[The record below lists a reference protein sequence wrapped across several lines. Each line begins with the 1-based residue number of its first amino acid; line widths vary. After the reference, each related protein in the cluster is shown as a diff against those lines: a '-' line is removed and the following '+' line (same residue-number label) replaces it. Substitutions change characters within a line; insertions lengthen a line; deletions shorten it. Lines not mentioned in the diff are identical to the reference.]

1 MNNIKK
7 AFKDKSRLRRMADG
21 GYIDPKTQL
30 GVLGGAKDVGPG
42 AGVKGT
48 DTIFK
53 STVDGVPTFSDR
65 SGMAAGAKPYTQN
78 AAQPMGN
85 FVTNQ
90 AGRTATPEAPV
101 VGAVPPAFVDAKAG
115 GRAGAL
121 SAPAPVA
128 PAAPAAPAAPSPAG
142 NPRAVEMLTHKANA
156 PASTTLSPSTL
167 RAAALM
173 QSPYEKMNGLAA
185 GSRSTPESNVPSW
198 VRGPMSGGLR
208 PGGLDPNIIANAAK
222 FDQPADTRPMWQ
234 RAPKMDIS
242 MTSPVANGQFGN
254 VGQPQTAP
262 APMWQRQPMQD
273 VGMDYISKTGGYG
286 PTKKPEPVVQMA
298 DGGRVPPAGYYD
310 ISSSAGRK
318 EFEAAYRRGEK
329 PQVWDPPKSD
339 FEQALQDRFINR
351 MTQSIGVPLVI
362 DALVGKDNDAIMQRR
377 EALKTAAKT
386 TAAQNAGQLALRAVA
401 PRLAPLAGPV
411 GAAAALSYQIN
422 QELKP
427 GGALRRPEH
436 PVSIYFPDTGQ
447 RFPPRSG
454 PVRGPGG
461 PTDDKVPAML
471 SDGEYVLPA
480 DTVKAVGVDKLNALR
495 DATHTPTGKAKYQQ
509 GLRRYNDGDLVIDP
523 RKQMVPVGQPG
534 RIEIPGTQRAARA
547 AAQAA
552 AEAPIPANRAIV
564 PYKEPLLSSARLGA
578 LSRLG
583 GGVGAVMEGYS
594 TLKDVATPGM
604 STVDNVARVSEGVG
618 RVAGAGT
625 GAVIGSALGPF
636 GTVVGGTAGYFMPE
650 AASWV
655 GRKLGV
661 LDDTA
666 ELPSARASRLRTEN
680 FQQAIADENARNEVA
695 SMPEPRKYI
704 VGSAETPAATARTD
718 TLNDLQQE
726 ALGAARST
734 LSSRGGS
741 APYAQVPRNEREI
754 NKRYDK
760 LGRELRGMYS
770 SKGQGNL
777 ARKLLEL
784 EEARGRELGFDQR
797 SAVDVAGMNTQSASA
812 LRSQEN
818 QARIQAAGDLSSL
831 GNTQAMNASNALLAQ
846 SRVDAAGIEALAK
859 AGSDAAKAAAKAE
872 KDGEVRYNKA
882 IDEVFGEDAEGAD
895 KFRRFVA
902 ASDPKFV
909 NAATGDRDLY
919 SLGPAEMAKAI
930 HQLRKL
936 YEIQDVRNAYS
947 DNSLVGYDYGVSTGS
962 DAMTGLRNV
971 RLNDFFNGNAS
982 FTDAALKPLANW
994 VPFVDPFD
1002 TTMVEFQSGAIAPR
1016 SKVVTTRGK
1025 TDADKERMLYDAVNR
1040 SKLRNQ

>member
-7 AFKDKSRLRRMADG
+7 AFKDKSRLRCMADG

-53 STVDGVPTFSDR
+53 SSVDGVPTFSDR

-101 VGAVPPAFVDAKAG
+101 VGAVPLAFVDANAG

-128 PAAPAAPAAPSPAG
+128 PAAPAAPAALSPAG

-198 VRGPMSGGLR
+198 VRGPSTGGLR

-234 RAPKMDIS
+234 RAPKMDIG

-273 VGMDYISKTGGYG
+273 VGMDYVSKTGGYG
-286 PTKKPEPVVQMA
+286 PTKKPEPVAQMA
-298 DGGRVPPAGYYD
+298 DGGAVPTMD
-310 ISSSAGRK
+310 
-318 EFEAAYRRGEK
+318 E
-329 PQVWDPPKSD
+329 
-339 FEQALQDRFINR
+339 LNR
-351 MTQSIGVPLVI
+351 ERAVHQLGQTWTE
-362 DALVGKDNDAIMQRR
+362 ALVQKVRESVQKDRIAQ
-377 EALKTAAKT
+377 AAKA

-436 PVSIYFPDTGQ
+436 PVSVYFPDTGQ
-447 RFPPRSG
+447 RFPARSG

-509 GLRRYNDGDLVIDP
+509 GLRRYSDGDPVIDP
-523 RKQMVPVGQPG
+523 RKQLVPTAGPAVVTETPG
-534 RIEIPGTQRAARA
+534 GARAARA
-547 AAQAA
+547 AARAA
-552 AEAPIPANRAIV
+552 ATGPVPANRAIV
-564 PYKEPLLSSARLGA
+564 PYKEPLLSSSRLGA

-625 GAVIGSALGPF
+625 GAVIGSALGPI
-636 GTVVGGTAGYFMPE
+636 GTVAGGTAGYFMPE

-680 FQQAIADENARNEVA
+680 FQRAIADENARNEVA
-695 SMPEPRKYI
+695 SMPEPRKYT

-741 APYAQVPRNEREI
+741 APYAQVPRNDREI

-909 NAATGDRDLY
+909 NAATGDRGLY

>member
-101 VGAVPPAFVDAKAG
+101 VDAVPAAFMDAKAG

-128 PAAPAAPAAPSPAG
+128 PAAPAALSPAG

-173 QSPYEKMNGLAA
+173 QSPYEKINGLAA

-198 VRGPMSGGLR
+198 VRGPSAGGLR

-273 VGMDYISKTGGYG
+273 VGTDYISKTGGYG

-298 DGGRVPPAGYYD
+298 DGGRVPP
-310 ISSSAGRK
+310 
-318 EFEAAYRRGEK
+318 
-329 PQVWDPPKSD
+329 
-339 FEQALQDRFINR
+339 
-351 MTQSIGVPLVI
+351 
-362 DALVGKDNDAIMQRR
+362 
-377 EALKTAAKT
+377 
-386 TAAQNAGQLALRAVA
+386 
-401 PRLAPLAGPV
+401 
-411 GAAAALSYQIN
+411 
-422 QELKP
+422 
-427 GGALRRPEH
+427 
-436 PVSIYFPDTGQ
+436 
-447 RFPPRSG
+447 RSG

-461 PTDDKVPAML
+461 PTDDKIPAML

-509 GLRRYNDGDLVIDP
+509 GLRRYSDGDPVIDP
-523 RKQMVPVGQPG
+523 RKQLVPTAGPAVVTETPG
-534 RIEIPGTQRAARA
+534 GARAARA
-547 AAQAA
+547 AARAA
-552 AEAPIPANRAIV
+552 ATGPVPANRAIV

-578 LSRLG
+578 LSRAS

-636 GTVVGGTAGYFMPE
+636 GTLAGGTAGYFMPE

-666 ELPSARASRLRTEN
+666 ELPSAKASRLRTEN
-680 FQQAIADENARNEVA
+680 FQRAIADENARNEVA
-695 SMPEPRKYI
+695 SMPEPRKYT

-741 APYAQVPRNEREI
+741 APYAQVPRNDREI

-760 LGRELRGMYS
+760 LAQELRGMYS

-882 IDEVFGEDAEGAD
+882 IDEIFGEDAEGAD

-909 NAATGDRDLY
+909 NAATGDRGLY
-919 SLGPAEMAKAI
+919 SLGPAEMTKAI

-947 DNSLVGYDYGVSTGS
+947 DNSLVGHDYGVSTGS

-994 VPFVDPFD
+994 LPFVDPFD

-1016 SKVVTTRGK
+1016 SKVVTTQGK

-1040 SKLRNQ
+1040 SKLRSQ

>member
-7 AFKDKSRLRRMADG
+7 AFKDKSRLRCMADG

-53 STVDGVPTFSDR
+53 SSVDGVPTFSDR

-101 VGAVPPAFVDAKAG
+101 VGAVPLAFVDANAG

-128 PAAPAAPAAPSPAG
+128 PAAPAAPAALSPAG

-198 VRGPMSGGLR
+198 VRGPSTGGLR

-234 RAPKMDIS
+234 RAPKMDIG

-273 VGMDYISKTGGYG
+273 VGMDYVSKTGGYG
-286 PTKKPEPVVQMA
+286 PTKKPEPVAQMA
-298 DGGRVPPAGYYD
+298 DGGAVPTMD
-310 ISSSAGRK
+310 
-318 EFEAAYRRGEK
+318 E
-329 PQVWDPPKSD
+329 
-339 FEQALQDRFINR
+339 LNR
-351 MTQSIGVPLVI
+351 ERAVHQLGQTWTE
-362 DALVGKDNDAIMQRR
+362 ALVQKVRESVQKDRIAQ
-377 EALKTAAKT
+377 AAKA

-436 PVSIYFPDTGQ
+436 PVSVYFPDTGQ
-447 RFPPRSG
+447 RFPARSG

-509 GLRRYNDGDLVIDP
+509 GLRRYSDGDPVIDP
-523 RKQMVPVGQPG
+523 RKQLVPTAGPAVVTETPG
-534 RIEIPGTQRAARA
+534 GARAARA
-547 AAQAA
+547 AARAA
-552 AEAPIPANRAIV
+552 ATGPVPANRAIV
-564 PYKEPLLSSARLGA
+564 PYKEPLLSSSRLGA

-625 GAVIGSALGPF
+625 GAVIGSALGPI
-636 GTVVGGTAGYFMPE
+636 GTVAGGTAGYFMPE

-680 FQQAIADENARNEVA
+680 FQRAIADENARNEVA
-695 SMPEPRKYI
+695 SMPEPRKYT
-704 VGSAETPAATARTD
+704 VGSAAEAPAATARTD

-741 APYAQVPRNEREI
+741 APYAQVPRNDREI

-909 NAATGDRDLY
+909 NAATGDRGLY